1 MVNILPDSPKNL
13 DTIDAVR
20 IWTEQVNASM
30 PNINEEVLLSYGE
43 ISDAADGAN
52 DIRLNQN
59 VKLSQRELIH

>member
-1 MVNILPDSPKNL
+1 
-13 DTIDAVR
+13 
-20 IWTEQVNASM
+20 M

-52 DIRLNQN
+52 DIRLNKN